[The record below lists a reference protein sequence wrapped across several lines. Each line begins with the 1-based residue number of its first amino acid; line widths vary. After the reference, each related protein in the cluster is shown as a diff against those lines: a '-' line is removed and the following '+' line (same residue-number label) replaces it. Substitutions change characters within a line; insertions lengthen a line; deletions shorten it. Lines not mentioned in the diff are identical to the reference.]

1 MGLAFS
7 HFNIYINCRCFEKLF
22 RQQLCCEISAICNIF
37 NFPLVLTSHLDMVD
51 PLIGEKRPIAVNALK
66 TSVLVLFLK
75 HPVRKLGY

>member
-1 MGLAFS
+1 MLRNVGNLSKYLSTFS
-7 HFNIYINCRCFEKLF
+7 
-22 RQQLCCEISAICNIF
+22 IF
-37 NFPLVLTSHLDMVD
+37 HVPTSHLDMVD